1 YTEDD
6 LLVHDKTIKDPG
18 IHLMLAN
25 MQYPDYPV
33 ALGIIR
39 SVEADTYEQSMEH
52 QIEQLKKQSEFTCV
66 DDLLHSG
73 STWEVK

>member
-1 YTEDD
+1 
-6 LLVHDKTIKDPG
+6 
-18 IHLMLAN
+18 MLAN

-33 ALGIIR
+33 AVGIIR
-39 SVEADTYEQSMEH
+39 SVEADTYENKMED
-52 QIEQLKKQSEFTCV
+52 QIKQVREESEYKCV